1 MILNDNLVD
10 AIENMQGTQGS
21 LKVYFYLYKNF
32 KEINL
37 SAAQKGLELFSEHT
51 NDAKKSPG
59 SHPNI
64 DRLINIIKSKKQFKN
79 ESYSSVITKS
89 WVIST
94 LLLSMIEAEQY
105 FLADNSIAL
114 STAFF

>member
-1 MILNDNLVD
+1 MTQSFKQVLNVLPDIEQVKKINLYDQNDNLVD

-51 NDAKKSPG
+51 AEAKKTPVV
-59 SHPNI
+59 I
-64 DRLINIIKSKKQFKN
+64 QILI
-79 ESYSSVITKS
+79 
-89 WVIST
+89 
-94 LLLSMIEAEQY
+94 A
-105 FLADNSIAL
+105 
-114 STAFF
+114 

>member
-1 MILNDNLVD
+1 MTQSFKQILNVLPDIEHIDKINLYDLNDNLVD

-37 SAAQKGLELFSEHT
+37 SAAQKGLELFSGHT
-51 NDAKKSPG
+51 AEAKKNPG

-64 DRLINIIKSKKQFKN
+64 DRLINIVKTS
-79 ESYSSVITKS
+79 
-89 WVIST
+89 
-94 LLLSMIEAEQY
+94 
-105 FLADNSIAL
+105 DAL
-114 STAFF
+114 RVETILR

>member
-1 MILNDNLVD
+1 MTQSFKQVLNVLPDIEHIDKINLYDLNDNLVD

-37 SAAQKGLELFSEHT
+37 AAAQKGLELFSEHT
-51 NDAKKSPG
+51 AEAKKNPR

-64 DRLINIIKSKKQFKN
+64 DRLINIVKTN
-79 ESYSSVITKS
+79 
-89 WVIST
+89 
-94 LLLSMIEAEQY
+94 
-105 FLADNSIAL
+105 DAL
-114 STAFF
+114 RVETILR

>member
-1 MILNDNLVD
+1 MTQSFKQVLNNLPDIEQIKKINLYDQNDNLVD

-51 NDAKKSPG
+51 AEAKKIPEV
-59 SHPNI
+59 I
-64 DRLINIIKSKKQFKN
+64 QILI
-79 ESYSSVITKS
+79 
-89 WVIST
+89 
-94 LLLSMIEAEQY
+94 A
-105 FLADNSIAL
+105 
-114 STAFF
+114 

>member
-1 MILNDNLVD
+1 MTQSFKQVLNVLPDIEHIDKINLYDLNDNLVD

-37 SAAQKGLELFSEHT
+37 AAAQKGLELFSEHT
-51 NDAKKSPG
+51 AEAKKNRG

-64 DRLINIIKSKKQFKN
+64 DRLINIVKTN
-79 ESYSSVITKS
+79 D
-89 WVIST
+89 T
-94 LLLSMIEAEQY
+94 LRVETILR
-105 FLADNSIAL
+105 
-114 STAFF
+114 